1 MEQIVEFIT
10 SHWMLAA
17 AWIILFS
24 MLMVSFGTAASN
36 VIGNQQV
43 TMLMN
48 RDNAA
53 ILDIRSKADFD
64 KGHLLGAI
72 NIPVAQLKDA
82 DKKLEKLQ
90 DSPIILVDANGL
102 HASAA
107 AVQLKKM
114 GLLQISRMQGG
125 IASWTN
131 DNLPLSK

>member
-1 MEQIVEFIT
+1 MDQIVEFIT

-17 AWIILFS
+17 AWIVLFS
-24 MLMVSFGTAASN
+24 MLMMSFASAASN
-36 VIGNQQV
+36 VIGNQQI
-43 TMLMN
+43 TMSMN
-48 RDNAA
+48 RDNAV

-72 NIPVAQLKDA
+72 NIPAAQLKDA

-102 HASAA
+102 HAAA
-107 AVQLKKM
+107 AAAQLKKM
-114 GLLQISRMQGG
+114 GILQISRMQGG